1 MVSFNDQHKVL
12 QAWKAKVMKR
22 VINGEI
28 ELTDSLIHG
37 FRLNYNELV
46 EITMRVPLLKLSS
59 VETLSGLSN
68 KYVKDYQAIVRF
80 IDDNIPSLNGFG

>member
-1 MVSFNDQHKVL
+1 M
-12 QAWKAKVMKR
+12 AE
-22 VINGEI
+22 VIRDITTGYGDGK
-28 ELTDSLIHG
+28 TKSDCDFHHQSLD
-37 FRLNYNELV
+37 
-46 EITMRVPLLKLSS
+46 